1 MEPNILHENSKG
13 VTMTR
18 EDKVKRSCVKVAKD
32 GCTFRT
38 YRFNN
43 IPFYEHPLLSWAN
56 LDCCNGWIY
65 DEDYLLIA
73 VQEGKKPV
81 ADIFRTDL
89 PDIAPSSTIDVA
101 PSPTIDVWYDP
112 EKKNHMIIARH
123 GCLADF
129 FDLDEIVEAYRKQN
143 VIIDIATLEPYI
155 HTPLITLFQYNFWV
169 NPRNVAE
176 WVIAGLG
183 LGYPIESTASILHGF

>member
-1 MEPNILHENSKG
+1 MEPNMLHENSKG
-13 VTMTR
+13 VTMTC
-18 EDKVKRSCVKVAKD
+18 ENKVKRSCVKVAKD

-73 VQEGKKPV
+73 VQEGKKSV
-81 ADIFRTDL
+81 ADIVLSEL
-89 PDIAPSSTIDVA
+89 PDITA
-101 PSPTIDVWYDP
+101 SPTIDVWYDP
-112 EKKNHMIIARH
+112 EPVWNGMKHMIIARH

-129 FDLDEIVEAYRKQN
+129 FDLDEIVEAYRKQD
-143 VIIDIATLEPYI
+143 VKIDIAALDPYT

-176 WVIAGLG
+176 WVITGLG

>member
-1 MEPNILHENSKG
+1 MNTTVLHENSKG
-13 VTMTR
+13 ITMTR
-18 EDKVKRSCVKVAKD
+18 EDKVKRSCVKVASH

-43 IPFYEHPLLSWAN
+43 IPFYEHPLLSGAN
-56 LDCCNGWIY
+56 LDCCNGWVY
-65 DEDYLLIA
+65 DKDYLLTA

-89 PDIAPSSTIDVA
+89 PDSI
-101 PSPTIDVWYDP
+101 PSPSIDVWYDP
-112 EKKNHMIIARH
+112 EQKNHMIIARH

-129 FDLDEIVEAYRKQN
+129 FDLDEIVEAYRKQD
-143 VIIDIATLEPYI
+143 VKIDIAALESYT

>member
-81 ADIFRTDL
+81 ADIVLSEL
-89 PDIAPSSTIDVA
+89 PDITA
-101 PSPTIDVWYDP
+101 SPTIDVWYDP
-112 EKKNHMIIARH
+112 EPVWNGMKHMIIARH

-129 FDLDEIVEAYRKQN
+129 FDLDEIVEAYRKQD
-143 VIIDIATLEPYI
+143 VKIDIATL
-155 HTPLITLFQYNFWV
+155 
-169 NPRNVAE
+169 
-176 WVIAGLG
+176 
-183 LGYPIESTASILHGF
+183 

>member
-1 MEPNILHENSKG
+1 MEPNILHKNSKG
-13 VTMTR
+13 ITMTR
-18 EDKVKRSCVKVAKD
+18 EDKVKRSCVKVASH

-56 LDCCNGWIY
+56 LDCCNGWVY
-65 DEDYLLIA
+65 DKDYLLTA

-81 ADIFRTDL
+81 ADIFLSEL
-89 PDIAPSSTIDVA
+89 PSITTSSTIDV
-101 PSPTIDVWYDP
+101 WHDP
-112 EKKNHMIIARH
+112 EKKNHMIIALH

-143 VIIDIATLEPYI
+143 VIIDIADLEPYT

-176 WVIAGLG
+176 WVITGLG